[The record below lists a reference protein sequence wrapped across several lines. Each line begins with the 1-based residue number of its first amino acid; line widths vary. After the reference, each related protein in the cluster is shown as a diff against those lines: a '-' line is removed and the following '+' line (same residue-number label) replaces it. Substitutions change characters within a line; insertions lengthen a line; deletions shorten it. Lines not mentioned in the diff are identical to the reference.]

1 MESPDFPGDAS
12 GKESAA
18 NAGDL
23 GVEASIP
30 GSGRSPGVEND
41 NPLQSS
47 CLENCMDKQPGGLR
61 FMGLQRV
68 RHSQV
73 TEDTYEVVG
82 L

>member
-1 MESPDFPGDAS
+1 MLVVKTLTAS
-12 GKESAA
+12 
-18 NAGDL
+18 AGDSRYT
-23 GVEASIP
+23 GSIP